1 MTATMHRPRLRAGG
15 DGFGQTLRAEWVKFR
30 TVRGWVIGLLVAA
43 LAIVALGLGPS
54 GQGSCG
60 TRGPASDC
68 TQLLGPGGEAVTDSF
83 YFAHRPLDGNGTIT
97 VRVTSLAGQIPDFS
111 GGGGGSG
118 GPQTRSGLVPW
129 AKAGI
134 IIKASTTQGSAY
146 AAMMVTGGHGVR
158 MQYDFTGDAPGL
170 AGAVSAAAPRW
181 LRLTRSGDTLTGY
194 DSADGAHWTKVG
206 AATLAG
212 LPSTVQSGLF
222 ATSPPY
228 WQASGGGTSVTGGP
242 SEATGA
248 FDHVR
253 LMGAWPNAA
262 WAGTAIGDAGGPA
275 AGSPGGFQDAAGG
288 RFTVSGVGDIAPS
301 VSGAAGLGVTISQ
314 TLIGVFAGLI
324 AVAVVGAMFMTA
336 EYRRGL
342 IRVTLAATP
351 RRGRVL
357 AAKAV
362 VIAAVTFAVGLAS
375 SAIVVTLGQR
385 VLRDHG
391 VYVWPVTALT
401 GARVIVGTAAVLAV
415 ASVLALAIGTILRRG
430 AGAVAAV
437 IVIIVLPYLLTVT
450 TPLLPAGPTDWLA
463 RVTPAAAF
471 AVQQTLIPYPQVANV
486 YTPSAGYYPLAP
498 WAGFGVLCAW
508 AAAALALAVYLL
520 HRRDA

>member
-1 MTATMHRPRLRAGG
+1 MTDTLGRSRIQPRPDSFTR
-15 DGFGQTLRAEWVKFR
+15 TLRAEWVKLR
-30 TVRGWVIGLLVAA
+30 TVRGWVVGLLVAA

-60 TRGPASDC
+60 AHGAASDC
-68 TQLLGPGGEAVTDSF
+68 TQTLGPGGEAVTDSF
-83 YFAHRPLDGNGTIT
+83 YFAHQPLRANGAIT
-97 VRVTSLAGQIPDFS
+97 VRMTSLTGQIPDFS
-111 GGGGGSG
+111 GAGA
-118 GPQTRSGLVPW
+118 GPTPTRGGLVPW

-134 IIKASTTQGSAY
+134 IISASTRPGSAY

-158 MQYDFTGDAPGL
+158 MQYDYTGDV
-170 AGAVSAAAPRW
+170 AGIAGPVSAASPRW

-194 DSADGAHWTKVG
+194 DSADGIHWAKV
-206 AATLAG
+206 AAVTLAG
-212 LPSTVQSGLF
+212 LPPAVPGGLF

-228 WQASGGGTSVTGGP
+228 SQTSMGQLTLNSASSQ
-242 SEATGA
+242 ATGV
-248 FDHVR
+248 FDHVG
-253 LMGAWPNAA
+253 LLGAWPDGR
-262 WAGTAIGDAGGPA
+262 WAGTAVGAAGGPA
-275 AGSPGGFQDAAGG
+275 AGSPGSLSDAGG
-288 RFTVSGVGDIAPS
+288 RLTVTGTGDIAPS
-301 VSGAAGLGVTISQ
+301 VAGAAGLGVTIAQ

-362 VIAAVTFAVGLAS
+362 VIAAVAFAVGLAS
-375 SAIVVTLGQR
+375 SAIVVTLGPR
-385 VLRDHG
+385 VLRDRG

-401 GARVIVGTAAVLAV
+401 EARVIVGTAAVLAV
-415 ASVLALAIGTILRRG
+415 AAVIALAIGAILRRG

-437 IVIIVLPYLLTVT
+437 IVLIVLPYLLTVT

-471 AVQQTLIPYPQVANV
+471 AVQQTLIQYPQVSNV

-498 WAGFGVLCAW
+498 WAGLAVLCGW
-508 AAAALALAVYLL
+508 AAVALTLAAYFLR
-520 HRRDA
+520 RRDA